1 MALSEL
7 LIGALLI
14 LSLFTG
20 AAVGRGLNLVWYRSI
35 LAGWLTRAPRQAGHD
50 DGWLSGCCSR
60 SSTY

>member
-20 AAVGRGLNLVWYRSI
+20 AAVGRGLNLVWYRSDTR
-35 LAGWLTRAPRQAGHD
+35 LAGWLTCAAAAG
-50 DGWLSGCCSR
+50 W
-60 SSTY
+60 T